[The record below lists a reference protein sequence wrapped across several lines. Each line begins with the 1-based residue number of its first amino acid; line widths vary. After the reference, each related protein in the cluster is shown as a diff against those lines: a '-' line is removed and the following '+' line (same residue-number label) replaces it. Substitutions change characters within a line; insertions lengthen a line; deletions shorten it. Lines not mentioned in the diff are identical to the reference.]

1 MAVTCEQIEKAYE
14 SIKNIITRTPTG
26 KSINLSDQYKAN
38 IYLKREDLQ
47 VVRSYKI
54 RGAYHKIVSLS
65 QSEKEKGIVCASA
78 GNHAQGFAYA
88 CQKLGISGKI
98 YMPHTTPNQKVKQVK
113 MFGKEKIEV
122 ILIGDNY
129 DDAYYQALADCL
141 KNKKAFIHPFDDDMI
156 IAGQG
161 TTAIEIVE
169 DIKGPI
175 DYLFVPVGGGGL
187 IAGVGS
193 YFKERHPE
201 TKIIG
206 VEPMGAPSMKRSLE
220 KGEIIVLDEIDKF
233 VDGASVQRVGDST
246 FEICQKVV
254 DEMVLV
260 PEGKVCSTIL
270 KLYNEEAIVV
280 EPAGALSIAALDFF
294 REQIKGKSVV
304 CLVSGGNNDI
314 IRMEEIKERSLLYEG
329 LKHYFLVRFPQ
340 RAGALKEFLINVL
353 GPDDDITRFEY
364 TKKNNR
370 ENGPALVGIEVKQKE
385 DYESLVK
392 RMEHFKIN
400 YQPIN
405 DTSLFNLL
413 V

>member
-1 MAVTCEQIEKAYE
+1 MSITCQQIEHAYE
-14 SIKNIITRTPTG
+14 NIKDVIVRTPTDL
-26 KSINLSDQYKAN
+26 SLNLSEQYHAKVF
-38 IYLKREDLQ
+38 LKREDLQ

-54 RGAYHKIVSLS
+54 RGAYHKIISLS
-65 QSEKEKGIVCASA
+65 DKEKEKGIVCASA

-88 CQKLGISGKI
+88 CQKLGIFGKI
-98 YMPHTTPNQKVKQVK
+98 YMPNPTPKQKVKQVK
-113 MFGKEKIEV
+113 MFGKDNVEV
-122 ILIGDNY
+122 VLIGDHY

-141 KNKKAFIHPFDDDMI
+141 KNKKAFIHPFDDDLI

-161 TTAIEIVE
+161 TTAVEIAQ
-169 DIKGPI
+169 DIRGEI
-175 DYLFVPVGGGGL
+175 DFLFVPVGGGGL

-193 YFKERHPE
+193 YFKEKHPE

-206 VEPMGAPSMKRSLE
+206 VEPLGAPAMKISLE
-220 KGEIIVLDEIDKF
+220 RGEITVLEDIDKF
-233 VDGASVQRVGDST
+233 VDGASVQRVGDRT
-246 FEICQKVV
+246 FELCQKVV

-280 EPAGALSIAALDFF
+280 EPAGALSIAALDFYYD
-294 REQIKGKSVV
+294 RIKDKTVV

-314 IRMEEIKERSLLYEG
+314 VRMEEIKERSLLYEG
-329 LKHYFLVRFPQ
+329 LKHYFLIRFPQ

-353 GPDDDITRFEY
+353 GPDDDIARFEY

-370 ENGPALVGIEVKQKE
+370 ESGPALVGIEVKQKE

-392 RMEHFKIN
+392 RMDHFKIN

-405 DTSLFNLL
+405 DTELFNLL

>member
-38 IYLKREDLQ
+38 VYLKREDLQ

-113 MFGKEKIEV
+113 MFGKEKVEV

-220 KGEIIVLDEIDKF
+220 RGEIVVLDEIDKF

-270 KLYNEEAIVV
+270 KLYNEEALVV

-370 ENGPALVGIEVKQKE
+370 ESGPALVGIEVKQKE

>member
-1 MAVTCEQIEKAYE
+1 MSITCQQIEQAHE
-14 SIKNIITRTPTG
+14 NIKDVIVRTPTDL
-26 KSINLSDQYKAN
+26 SLNLSEQYHAKVF
-38 IYLKREDLQ
+38 LKREDLQ

-54 RGAYHKIVSLS
+54 RGAYHKIISLS
-65 QSEKEKGIVCASA
+65 DKEKEKGIVCASA

-88 CQKLGISGKI
+88 CQKLGIFGKI
-98 YMPHTTPNQKVKQVK
+98 YMPNPTPKQKVKQVK
-113 MFGKEKIEV
+113 MFGKDNVEV
-122 ILIGDNY
+122 VLIGDHY

-141 KNKKAFIHPFDDDMI
+141 KNKKAFIHPFDDDLI

-161 TTAIEIVE
+161 TTAVEIAQ
-169 DIKGPI
+169 DIRGEI
-175 DYLFVPVGGGGL
+175 DFLFVPVGGGGL

-193 YFKERHPE
+193 YFKEKHPE

-206 VEPMGAPSMKRSLE
+206 VEPLGAPAMKISLE
-220 KGEIIVLDEIDKF
+220 RGEITVLEDIDKF
-233 VDGASVQRVGDST
+233 VDGASVQRVGDRT
-246 FEICQKVV
+246 FELCQKVV

-280 EPAGALSIAALDFF
+280 EPAGALSIAALDFYYD
-294 REQIKGKSVV
+294 RIKDKTVV

-314 IRMEEIKERSLLYEG
+314 VRMEEIKERSLLYEG
-329 LKHYFLVRFPQ
+329 LKHYFLIRFPQ

-353 GPDDDITRFEY
+353 GPDDDIARFEY

-370 ENGPALVGIEVKQKE
+370 ESGPALVGIEVKQKE

-392 RMEHFKIN
+392 RMDHFKIN
-400 YQPIN
+400 YQAIN
-405 DTSLFNLL
+405 DTELFNLL

>member
-1 MAVTCEQIEKAYE
+1 MSISCEQIDQAYE
-14 SIKNIITRTPTG
+14 SIKKVITRTPT
-26 KSINLSDQYKAN
+26 SLSYSLSEQYQAN
-38 IYLKREDLQ
+38 IFLKREDLQ

-54 RGAYHKIVSLS
+54 RGAYHKILSLTDK
-65 QSEKEKGIVCASA
+65 EKEKGIVCASA

-88 CQKLGISGKI
+88 CEKLGISGKI
-98 YMPHTTPNQKVKQVK
+98 YMPHTTPKQKVKQVK
-113 MFGKEKIEV
+113 MFGRDKVEV

-161 TTAIEIVE
+161 TTAVEIAQ
-169 DIKGPI
+169 DLKIDI

-193 YFKERHPE
+193 YFKRNHPE

-206 VEPMGAPSMKRSLE
+206 VEPLGAPAMKVSLE
-220 KGEIIVLDEIDKF
+220 RGEVIALDNIDKF
-233 VDGASVQRVGDST
+233 VDGASVQRVGDRT

-270 KLYNEEAIVV
+270 NLYNEEAIVV
-280 EPAGALSIAALDFF
+280 EPAGALSISALDFY
-294 REQIKGKSVV
+294 RDKIKGKTVV

-314 IRMEEIKERSLLYEG
+314 VRMEEIKERSLLYEG
-329 LKHYFLVRFPQ
+329 LKHYFLIKFPQ

-353 GPDDDITRFEY
+353 GPDDDIARFEY

-385 DYESLVK
+385 DYISLIN
-392 RMEHFKIN
+392 RMDHFKIN
-400 YQPIN
+400 YQTIN
-405 DTSLFNLL
+405 DTELFNLL

>member
-1 MAVTCEQIEKAYE
+1 
-14 SIKNIITRTPTG
+14 
-26 KSINLSDQYKAN
+26 
-38 IYLKREDLQ
+38 
-47 VVRSYKI
+47 
-54 RGAYHKIVSLS
+54 
-65 QSEKEKGIVCASA
+65 
-78 GNHAQGFAYA
+78 
-88 CQKLGISGKI
+88 
-98 YMPHTTPNQKVKQVK
+98 
-113 MFGKEKIEV
+113 MFGKEKVEV

-220 KGEIIVLDEIDKF
+220 RGEIVVLDEIDKF

-270 KLYNEEAIVV
+270 KLYNEEALVV

-370 ENGPALVGIEVKQKE
+370 ESGPALVGIEVKQKE